1 MKRPGEE
8 RLGKGEG
15 RRTRAPWGDQVCQR
29 TTGWSEGRGGGW
41 GQSSLCRAL
50 KASSDCGFYPNA
62 PVLEALKQGDDIP

>member
-15 RRTRAPWGDQVCQR
+15 RRTRAPRGDQVCQR
-29 TTGWSEGRGGGW
+29 TTGWSEGRGGGR

-50 KASSDCGFYPNA
+50 KARLRTVDFIPA
-62 PVLEALKQGDDIP
+62 PVLEALKQGGDIP